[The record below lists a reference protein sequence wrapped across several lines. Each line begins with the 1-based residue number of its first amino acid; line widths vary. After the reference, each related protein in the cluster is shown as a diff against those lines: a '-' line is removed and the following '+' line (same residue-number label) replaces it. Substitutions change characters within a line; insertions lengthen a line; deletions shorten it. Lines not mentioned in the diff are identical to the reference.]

1 MIDEKLIESRS
12 GNDLARGYY
21 RGKDG
26 STFHCIRCDAIF
38 EKGRVYPSAGGFS
51 TAERAMKEHVAEAHG
66 NLFDEILDMG
76 KDATGIPD
84 AMADVLRLL
93 HKGNADKEIATILGG
108 KAPSTVRNQRR
119 ALRRRETEAK
129 IFLALMKLLDQSGKR
144 VGRFIAY
151 PASMPMQDDRAVVTE
166 EEALAIE
173 TKYLRGDGS
182 LLRIPRKEKEKLV
195 ILRRIAERFA
205 ADRLYGQK
213 EVDAI
218 LIQADADYAALRRYL
233 IDYRFLEREPD
244 GSAYWVK
251 GKKPS
256 ADQASKK

>member
-26 STFHCIRCDAIF
+26 SSFHCFRCDAVF

-51 TAERAMKEHVAEAHG
+51 SAERAMEEHVAADHG
-66 NLFDEILDMG
+66 NLFEEILDMG

-84 AMADVLRLL
+84 AMAEVLRLL
-93 HKGNADKEIATILGG
+93 HKGNTDKEIATMLGG

-166 EEALAIE
+166 EEAQAIE
-173 TKYLRGDGS
+173 TKYLKSDGS

-251 GKKPS
+251 GEKPC
-256 ADQASKK
+256 ADQALKK